1 MTRAADAP
9 GLFEKPQP
17 ATLRRLSDAER
28 REVEYQQAVAELVI
42 TEAPADRAELL
53 RRLLKMVEVENE
65 RG

>member
-1 MTRAADAP
+1 MR

-17 ATLRRLSDAER
+17 PSLRRLSDAER

-42 TEAPADRAELL
+42 TEDPEARSELL
-53 RRLLKMVEVENE
+53 RRLLKMAEVENE